1 MATTDTLVVFTP
13 HSNEPPAASFATIDT
28 RNSVPVLD
36 FDDTADESA
45 VFGGVLPDSYAGGG
59 LTVTLVWMATSA
71 TTGGVSWDVSVEAH
85 ADDAFDID
93 ADGFAAANNSGSAT
107 TASATGEQQYTDI
120 TFTDG
125 ADMDS
130 LVANQSFRL
139 KVTRD
144 ANGTTATDDMVGDA
158 ELMRV
163 VIKET

>member
-1 MATTDTLVVFTP
+1 MASGNYLAVFTP
-13 HSNEPPAASFATIDT
+13 LNNEPPASAFATLDT

-36 FDDTADESA
+36 FDDTTDESA
-45 VFGGVLPDSYAGGG
+45 VFGGVLPAHYSGGG

-71 TTGGVSWDVSVEAH
+71 TTGGVSWDVSIERH
-85 ADDAFDID
+85 QDDAFDID
-93 ADGFAAANNSGSAT
+93 SDGFAAANNSGSAT

-130 LVANQSFRL
+130 LAAGESFRL

-144 ANGTTATDDMVGDA
+144 ANGTTATDDMSGDA
-158 ELMRV
+158 ELIRV
-163 VIKET
+163 IVKET

>member
-1 MATTDTLVVFTP
+1 MATTNYLAVFTP
-13 HSNEPPAASFATIDT
+13 QDNQPPAATFATFDT

-45 VFGGVLPDSYAGGG
+45 VFGGVLPAHNAGGG

-71 TTGGVSWDVSVEAH
+71 TSGGVSWDVSVEAH

-130 LVANQSFRL
+130 LAAGESFRL

-158 ELMRV
+158 ELLRV
-163 VIKET
+163 IIKET

>member
-1 MATTDTLVVFTP
+1 MASTDTLVTFTP
-13 HSNEPPAASFATIDT
+13 LNNEPPAATFATFDT

-36 FDDTADESA
+36 FDDTTDESA
-45 VFGGVLPDSYAGGG
+45 VFGGFLPDSYAGGG

-144 ANGTTATDDMVGDA
+144 ANGTTATDDMAGDA
-158 ELMRV
+158 ELLRV
-163 VIKET
+163 IIKET